1 MRLRSNA
8 VLDPLAQ
15 RQTSRRR
22 RGTRASSAQESEPE
36 ATVPGPS
43 STPATPEGRPA
54 KKAKA
59 QKASPKKDKS
69 VPTPFASLCASPF
82 ASLCASPFDSICA
95 SLKDCSI
102 ASPTKALQTAREER
116 YARRRLRRGS
126 VSPPPASRPSEL
138 APSASPS
145 PVMDLDLSPATE
157 VPSSPRVPQSP
168 DPRDSPGS
176 SAVHSPFTAESP
188 LPFMSTGDEVPSYL
202 LSPTVQDMSSPQ
214 AMASPMAMSSPQA
227 MASPMVMSSPQAMAS
242 PMVMSSPMA
251 MPSQMDMSSPHTPE
265 SPSGSPGSSAV
276 HPPFGFESPTP
287 LMRRGRLVFPSI
299 LSPILEVPS
308 SSSASESPMSSPSDS
323 PGSSAV
329 HPPFGF
335 ESPTPLMRRGRLVF
349 PSILSPILEVP
360 SSSPASESP
369 SVSAVLSAW
378 MLPCTLGSPT
388 RSISMLGSPIP
399 SLLSSPTPFNRFR
412 SPIAEVASSSDVSET
427 SSISMES
434 SAVNSPFESPTL
446 SARPGFSDAARVLF
460 PMAEAMSA
468 LEIVSQRST
477 PDMVPPES
485 DIFYTPATVPPALEA
500 AVTPAESE
508 PAEDSSS
515 TGSDS
520 PAVAAKLPK
529 PLAPTLHH
537 PDETPADTVIFSP
550 ENPLKP
556 HGENPHIDEPLGGPS
571 AQPTSIR
578 TLLKPTRRQPTRGP
592 LRMKAFHYGSATE
605 RLSSDRLADPNG
617 KKLTNAPDESR
628 KRSRVDEQ
636 DTPMKRHKHTRPTTR
651 HGSMIRTRPRTT
663 YADRTRRRQA
673 EVGGRIHSTIYRVP
687 EYLAQ
692 QRADARSAPPS
703 NTEPNDQDTTSPGGA
718 HPTENPI
725 PPPEAPTPSEAP
737 NTPGWGRWMVDGVSR
752 RLTGLVGRPSSP
764 QVANAP
770 HSLATELVQQPVQNE
785 AGRDRADENVN
796 HGGVPTS
803 PPATSPTR
811 DSSTSASRA
820 IVASN
825 PNSPVAGTAG
835 SRNRYGN
842 YDLFGAGFTAEQR
855 ARWYINAAPVSLAPV
870 STAPDSATPDSAA
883 PDSAPAQSP
892 PQQTPTHEA
901 QVSTKRKRQPT
912 PDVIPN
918 PPGCSY
924 GLNDEYFI
932 YSDEDWD
939 AQEANDAKST
949 PSKEQGTSK
958 KARIESSPKSNHQG
972 QLETPD
978 QSSSPEKRASK
989 RARVERPPN
998 FNYSGHFEVP
1008 YSSSEAS
1015 GSTQSSPLPTAG
1027 PPSSPAKRGS
1037 RRWRGERPPNFNYS
1051 GHFEVP
1057 YSSSDATSSPRRT
1070 PQSSPA
1076 TNPSRPQTYDGSYDG
1091 SSDALS
1097 PDDHQQGPRV
1107 ILTPRKNS
1115 ARKRVSPRQD
1125 ILKTSPVDIELLKR
1139 ARDQAEQYK
1148 PKTPSRLRA
1157 AHRFSGGSS
1166 LGGGSNRGSLFGREG
1181 HRDNKEDAIRRRRL
1195 MRKSSLA
1202 KACPS
1207 GNLNNIL
1214 WPEHDTW
1221 ANRLRGFIDKGVV
1234 SRAQRRHPGFF
1245 RPPKQGAV
1253 DACFEEAINQ
1263 KRADRGRATPGRRT
1277 KLSSFDKLWSLKK

>member
-43 STPATPEGRPA
+43 STPSTPEGRPA

-82 ASLCASPFDSICA
+82 ASLCASPFDSLCA

-102 ASPTKALQTAREER
+102 ASPKKALQTAREER

-202 LSPTVQDMSSPQ
+202 LSPTVQAMS
-214 AMASPMAMSSPQA
+214 SPMAMSSPEA
-227 MASPMVMSSPQAMAS
+227 MPSPMVMSPPQAMPS

-308 SSSASESPMSSPSDS
+308 SS
-323 PGSSAV
+323 
-329 HPPFGF
+329 
-335 ESPTPLMRRGRLVF
+335 
-349 PSILSPILEVP
+349 
-360 SSSPASESP
+360 PASESP

-378 MLPCTLGSPT
+378 MLPFTLGSPT
-388 RSISMLGSPIP
+388 RSISMLGSPTRSISMQSSP
-399 SLLSSPTPFNRFR
+399 ISSLLSSPTPFNRFR

-427 SSISMES
+427 PSVSMES
-434 SAVNSPFESPTL
+434 SAVNSPFESPTP
-446 SARPGFSDAARVLF
+446 SARSGDPVARLLF
-460 PMAEAMSA
+460 PVAEGMSA
-468 LEIVSQRST
+468 LT
-477 PDMVPPES
+477 MES
-485 DIFYTPATVPPALEA
+485 PGIDVFWTPAAAPPAMEA
-500 AVTPAESE
+500 AVTPVESSKV
-508 PAEDSSS
+508 EDESSSS
-515 TGSDS
+515 TLLDS
-520 PAVAAKLPK
+520 PVVAENIPQ
-529 PLAPTLHH
+529 PLAPDIHH
-537 PDETPADTVIFSP
+537 PDETPADTVISSP
-550 ENPLKP
+550 ENPLEP
-556 HGENPHIDEPLGGPS
+556 HGEANPHIYEPLGGSS
-571 AQPTSIR
+571 AQPTSTR

-605 RLSSDRLADPNG
+605 LLSSDRLADPNG

-651 HGSMIRTRPRTT
+651 LGSMVRTRPRTT

-703 NTEPNDQDTTSPGGA
+703 NTESNDQDTTSPGGA

-892 PQQTPTHEA
+892 PQQTSTHEA

-958 KARIESSPKSNHQG
+958 KARLESSPKSNHQG

-1027 PPSSPAKRGS
+1027 PPSSPARRGS

-1076 TNPSRPQTYDGSYDG
+1076 TNPSHAQTYDGSYDG

-1245 RPPKQGAV
+1245 RPPKQ
-1253 DACFEEAINQ
+1253 DRKSTRLNSSHFQ
-1263 KRADRGRATPGRRT
+1263 KNRIPTSA
-1277 KLSSFDKLWSLKK
+1277 

>member
-8 VLDPLAQ
+8 VLDPVAKW
-15 RQTSRRR
+15 QTPRRR

-43 STPATPEGRPA
+43 STPANPARKGRPA
-54 KKAKA
+54 KKGKAK
-59 QKASPKKDKS
+59 KASPQKDKS
-69 VPTPFASLCASPF
+69 VPTPIVPPSVSP
-82 ASLCASPFDSICA
+82 SE
-95 SLKDCSI
+95 CSI
-102 ASPTKALQTAREER
+102 ASPKKAPKTAREAR

-126 VSPPPASRPSEL
+126 PSG
-138 APSASPS
+138 SPS
-145 PVMDLDLSPATE
+145 PVMALSSATE

-168 DPRDSPGS
+168 HDSPGS
-176 SAVHSPFTAESP
+176 SAVHSPFTVESP
-188 LPFMSTGDEVPSYL
+188 PPFMSTGDEVPPNIP
-202 LSPTVQDMSSPQ
+202 SPTVQ
-214 AMASPMAMSSPQA
+214 
-227 MASPMVMSSPQAMAS
+227 V
-242 PMVMSSPMA
+242 V
-251 MPSQMDMSSPHTPE
+251 SSPHTPE

-276 HPPFGFESPTP
+276 HSPFGFESPTP
-287 LMRRGRLVFPSI
+287 LMRRGRLVCPTI
-299 LSPILEVPS
+299 LSPILEVP
-308 SSSASESPMSSPSDS
+308 AC
-323 PGSSAV
+323 
-329 HPPFGF
+329 
-335 ESPTPLMRRGRLVF
+335 
-349 PSILSPILEVP
+349 
-360 SSSPASESP
+360 SPAPESP
-369 SVSAVLSAW
+369 SVSA
-378 MLPCTLGSPT
+378 GSSEWIPPF
-388 RSISMLGSPIP
+388 MLG
-399 SLLSSPTPFNRFR
+399 SPTPFNRFR
-412 SPIAEVASSSDVSET
+412 SSIAEVASSTDVSET
-427 SSISMES
+427 SSVSMES
-434 SAVNSPFESPTL
+434 SAVNSPFESPTP
-446 SARPGFSDAARVLF
+446 SARSGYSVAARVLF

-468 LEIVSQRST
+468 LRIVSQG
-477 PDMVPPES
+477 S
-485 DIFYTPATVPPALEA
+485 DIFYTPAVVPPALEA
-500 AVTPAESE
+500 AVTPAEPE
-508 PAEDSSS
+508 PVLDESS
-515 TGSDS
+515 TLLDS
-520 PAVAAKLPK
+520 PVVAANLIPALI
-529 PLAPTLHH
+529 PDTSNSAFAMH
-537 PDETPADTVIFSP
+537 PAYGSPFTDPAITSP
-550 ENPLKP
+550 ENPFET
-556 HGENPHIDEPLGGPS
+556 HGEANPHIYEPLDGPS
-571 AQPTSIR
+571 AQSTSTR
-578 TLLKPTRRQPTRGP
+578 TLLKPTRRQPTRGR
-592 LRMKAFHYGSATE
+592 LRMKAFYYGSATE
-605 RLSSDRLADPNG
+605 LLFPDRFADPNG
-617 KKLTNAPDESR
+617 KKLTNTPDESR
-628 KRSRVDEQ
+628 KRSRVDEE
-636 DTPMKRHKHTRPTTR
+636 DTPMKRHKHTRPITR
-651 HGSMIRTRPRTT
+651 LGSLIRTRPRTT

-692 QRADARSAPPS
+692 KSADARSAPPS

-725 PPPEAPTPSEAP
+725 PPPEAPNS
-737 NTPGWGRWMVDGVSR
+737 PGWGRWMVDGVSR

-770 HSLATELVQQPVQNE
+770 HSTELVQQRVQNE

-803 PPATSPTR
+803 APATSPTR

-825 PNSPVAGTAG
+825 PKSPVAGTAG

-870 STAPDSATPDSAA
+870 STAPDSATPDSA
-883 PDSAPAQSP
+883 PAQSP
-892 PQQTPTHEA
+892 LQQTPTHEA

-912 PDVIPN
+912 PDIIPN

-932 YSDEDWD
+932 YSDEDWA

-949 PSKEQGTSK
+949 PSKEQSTSK
-958 KARIESSPKSNHQG
+958 KVRIESSPKSNHQG

-978 QSSSPEKRASK
+978 QSSNPEKRASK

-1015 GSTQSSPLPTAG
+1015 GSIHSSPLPTAG
-1027 PPSSPAKRGS
+1027 PPSSPEKGVS
-1037 RRWRGERPPNFNYS
+1037 RRSRVERPPNFNYS

-1057 YSSSDATSSPRRT
+1057 YSSSDATSSARSN

-1076 TNPSRPQTYDGSYDG
+1076 TNPSHPQTYDGSSDG
-1091 SSDALS
+1091 PS
-1097 PDDHQQGPRV
+1097 PDDHQAPRV

-1115 ARKRVSPRQD
+1115 TPRKRVSPRQD

-1181 HRDNKEDAIRRRRL
+1181 HRDNEDEAICRRRL

-1221 ANRLRGFIDKGVV
+1221 GNRLRCFIDKGVV

-1245 RPPKQGAV
+1245 QPQKQRAV

-1263 KRADRGRATPGRRT
+1263 KRADPGRRT
-1277 KLSSFDKLWSLKK
+1277 KLSSFDKLWSVKK

>member
-8 VLDPLAQ
+8 VLEPVAK
-15 RQTSRRR
+15 RQTLRRR
-22 RGTRASSAQESEPE
+22 RVTRASSAQESEPE
-36 ATVPGPS
+36 ATVSGPS
-43 STPATPEGRPA
+43 TPPSPARPA
-54 KKAKA
+54 KKVKA
-59 QKASPKKDKS
+59 NKASPKKDKS
-69 VPTPFASLCASPF
+69 VPTPFASLCAS
-82 ASLCASPFDSICA
+82 
-95 SLKDCSI
+95 LKDSPI
-102 ASPTKALQTAREER
+102 ASPKKALQTAREER

-126 VSPPPASRPSEL
+126 VSPPSASRPSAL

-145 PVMDLDLSPATE
+145 PVMDLSPATE
-157 VPSSPRVPQSP
+157 IPPSPRVPQTPS
-168 DPRDSPGS
+168 PRDSPGS
-176 SAVHSPFTAESP
+176 SAVHSPFTFESP

-202 LSPTVQDMSSPQ
+202 LSPTVQALSSPQGISSPMAISSPPDMPSPMAISSPQ
-214 AMASPMAMSSPQA
+214 AMPSPMAIS
-227 MASPMVMSSPQAMAS
+227 
-242 PMVMSSPMA
+242 
-251 MPSQMDMSSPHTPE
+251 

-276 HPPFGFESPTP
+276 HHPFGFESPTP

-308 SSSASESPMSSPSDS
+308 SSSASESTMSSPSGS

-329 HPPFGF
+329 HHPFGF
-335 ESPTPLMRRGRLVF
+335 ESPTPLMRRGRLVC

-360 SSSPASESP
+360 SSPPAPESL
-369 SVSAVLSAW
+369 SVSAVLSEW
-378 MLPCTLGSPT
+378 ILPSTLDSLTLDSPT
-388 RSISMLGSPIP
+388 RSIAMLDSPTPSICMSSSPIP
-399 SLLSSPTPFNRFR
+399 PMSSSPTPFNRFR
-412 SPIAEVASSSDVSET
+412 SSIAEVASPGDVSET
-427 SSISMES
+427 PSVSMES
-434 SAVNSPFESPTL
+434 SAVNSPFGSPTPSARSGHSPAARFLFPVAEGLSALRIESP
-446 SARPGFSDAARVLF
+446 GSD
-460 PMAEAMSA
+460 
-468 LEIVSQRST
+468 
-477 PDMVPPES
+477 S
-485 DIFYTPATVPPALEA
+485 DIFWTPAAVPPALEA
-500 AVTPAESE
+500 AVTPAESSTV
-508 PAEDSSS
+508 EDSSS
-515 TGSDS
+515 TVLDS
-520 PAVAAKLPK
+520 PVVAANLPR
-529 PLAPTLHH
+529 PLVPEMRHPEGTLT
-537 PDETPADTVIFSP
+537 DAIVTSP
-550 ENPLKP
+550 ENPIEP
-556 HGENPHIDEPLGGPS
+556 HGEANPHTYEPLDGPS
-571 AQPTSIR
+571 AQPTSTR

-592 LRMKAFHYGSATE
+592 LRIKAFQYGSATE
-605 RLSSDRLADPNG
+605 LLPDRHADPNG

-628 KRSRVDEQ
+628 KRSRVDEEH
-636 DTPMKRHKHTRPTTR
+636 TPMKRHKHTRPTTR
-651 HGSMIRTRPRTT
+651 VGSMIRTRPRTT
-663 YADRTRRRQA
+663 YADRARRRQA

-692 QRADARSAPPS
+692 QNADARSAPPS
-703 NTEPNDQDTTSPGGA
+703 NTEPNDQDTTSLGGA

-803 PPATSPTR
+803 APATSPTR
-811 DSSTSASRA
+811 DSSTSASREV
-820 IVASN
+820 VASN
-825 PNSPVAGTAG
+825 LNSPVAGTAG

-842 YDLFGAGFTAEQR
+842 YDLFGAGFSAEQR

-892 PQQTPTHEA
+892 PQQTPSHEA

-949 PSKEQGTSK
+949 PSKEQSTSK
-958 KARIESSPKSNHQG
+958 KVRIESSPKSNHQG

-978 QSSSPEKRASK
+978 QSSNPEKRASK

-1027 PPSSPAKRGS
+1027 PPSSPIRRRS
-1037 RRWRGERPPNFNYS
+1037 SRWRGERPPNFNYS

-1057 YSSSDATSSPRRT
+1057 YSDAQVPYSDAPSSPRRN
-1070 PQSSPA
+1070 PRSSPA
-1076 TNPSRPQTYDGSYDG
+1076 TNPSHFQTYDG

-1107 ILTPRKNS
+1107 TLTPRKNS

-1125 ILKTSPVDIELLKR
+1125 ILETSPVDIELLKR

-1245 RPPKQGAV
+1245 QPPKQGAV